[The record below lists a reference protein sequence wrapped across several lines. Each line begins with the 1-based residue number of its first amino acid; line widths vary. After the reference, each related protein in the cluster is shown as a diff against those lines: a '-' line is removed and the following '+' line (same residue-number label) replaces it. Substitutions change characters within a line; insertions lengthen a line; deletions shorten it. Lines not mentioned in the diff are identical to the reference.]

1 MRGQREKECLN
12 TIIMSVFYD
21 QNKKLIKDLKGKA
34 YSEVSEEQFLQD
46 YLFYTNIK
54 YEYLFGLTQED
65 VKEIVNIL
73 RKWEPNR
80 KPSEFPDFVFDNG
93 FIEHFQITSSL
104 ETKKGAQQIINEKDF
119 ERKTKQTQKEFINQ
133 CEKTPSFEKVR
144 SCSSSMQNPE
154 HSHDYFIKSVKENL
168 THHLESLDKYNGNKE
183 IGILMI
189 ENTEFALSMLENI
202 FEEWL
207 DGMSHGDLRKQQ
219 SFMCYRLS
227 RDKKLLN
234 YFYSFRNKI
243 KYIIYCYTD
252 FVRDENQKGL
262 AASYCNPVKKFEIIK
277 IDSIPYLLKLLPWDF
292 IIGSLTVN
300 IISSMYNISSKNE
313 IG

>member
-104 ETKKGAQQIINEKDF
+104 ETKKA
-119 ERKTKQTQKEFINQ
+119 
-133 CEKTPSFEKVR
+133 
-144 SCSSSMQNPE
+144 
-154 HSHDYFIKSVKENL
+154 H
-168 THHLESLDKYNGNKE
+168 NK
-183 IGILMI
+183 L
-189 ENTEFALSMLENI
+189 
-202 FEEWL
+202 
-207 DGMSHGDLRKQQ
+207 
-219 SFMCYRLS
+219 
-227 RDKKLLN
+227 
-234 YFYSFRNKI
+234 
-243 KYIIYCYTD
+243 
-252 FVRDENQKGL
+252 
-262 AASYCNPVKKFEIIK
+262 
-277 IDSIPYLLKLLPWDF
+277 
-292 IIGSLTVN
+292 
-300 IISSMYNISSKNE
+300 
-313 IG
+313 

>member
-119 ERKTKQTQKEFINQ
+119 ERKTKQTQKE
-133 CEKTPSFEKVR
+133 
-144 SCSSSMQNPE
+144 
-154 HSHDYFIKSVKENL
+154 L
-168 THHLESLDKYNGNKE
+168 
-183 IGILMI
+183 
-189 ENTEFALSMLENI
+189 
-202 FEEWL
+202 
-207 DGMSHGDLRKQQ
+207 
-219 SFMCYRLS
+219 
-227 RDKKLLN
+227 
-234 YFYSFRNKI
+234 
-243 KYIIYCYTD
+243 
-252 FVRDENQKGL
+252 
-262 AASYCNPVKKFEIIK
+262 IK
-277 IDSIPYLLKLLPWDF
+277 IVVIVIRQFVLVLLPCKTLNIVM
-292 IIGSLTVN
+292 IIL
-300 IISSMYNISSKNE
+300 
-313 IG
+313 